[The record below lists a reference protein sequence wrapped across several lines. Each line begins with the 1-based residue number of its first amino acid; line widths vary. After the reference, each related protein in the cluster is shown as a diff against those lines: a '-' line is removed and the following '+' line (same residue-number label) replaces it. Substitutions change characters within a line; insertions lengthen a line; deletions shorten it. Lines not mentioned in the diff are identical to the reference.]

1 MTNFLLWLCQL
12 SWHPIST
19 HLETARLSPLW
30 IRVIT
35 GNALTWCGLTF
46 VTLHNVDSKRLYSN
60 NGTWMNMQSVLVAWW
75 QSKSAEP
82 LLSTRQMTMEDWWN
96 EDNHF
101 HRSVQDGY
109 HKKPACQSS
118 VHRATKLLHSK
129 PRTFT
134 VVKKLQ
140 DSDSVV
146 RIHFC
151 NWFCDALYSG
161 DISPSLTFFYR
172 WGTDSLK

>member
-1 MTNFLLWLCQL
+1 MPAFMTPNNHTPWNYQTFSFVNSCYTLY
-12 SWHPIST
+12 
-19 HLETARLSPLW
+19 A
-30 IRVIT
+30 

-46 VTLHNVDSKRLYSN
+46 VTLHNIDSKRLYSN
-60 NGTWMNMQSVLVAWW
+60 NGTWMNMQGVLVAWW

-129 PRTFT
+129 PCIFT
-134 VVKKLQ
+134 VVKKTPGFRLCCE
-140 DSDSVV
+140 D
-146 RIHFC
+146 
-151 NWFCDALYSG
+151 
-161 DISPSLTFFYR
+161 TF
-172 WGTDSLK
+172 L